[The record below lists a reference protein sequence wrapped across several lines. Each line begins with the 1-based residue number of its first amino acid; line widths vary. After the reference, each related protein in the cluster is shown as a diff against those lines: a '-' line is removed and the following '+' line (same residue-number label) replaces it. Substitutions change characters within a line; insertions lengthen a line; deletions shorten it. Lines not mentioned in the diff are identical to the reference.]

1 MVERLINLWE
11 RARESLLVLPA
22 VMVVAAGALAWA
34 AIRVDLDTVTEPWSN
49 LLIEASVGSARAV
62 LTTVAGA
69 TATVAGIVFALTA
82 VAVQL
87 ASSSYSPR
95 VIQGYM
101 RDGLQQTVIGL
112 VAGTFTFALIA
123 LASVAGPADGSLGT
137 EPRMTVTVGLV
148 LGVVAFLVI
157 VVYIDHVVRTLRA
170 DAIIRRLTDQT
181 LAAIRR
187 YHPERAALDPGDL
200 DLPDAESLTVTSDR
214 RGWLR
219 SVDRDWLLDRLPPG
233 SLVRLD
239 TSVGSL
245 ILEGGPIATVWS
257 DDLDD
262 AAAARLVRDAIV
274 VGGSRTLDQDPLYGI
289 RMLADVAL
297 RALSPGINDPTT
309 AVTVI
314 RHLTGPLW
322 EVLTRDLP
330 PRVYQG
336 EDGRRLFE
344 PKRPTDADFVRV
356 ALREIRLSA
365 GGQPEVLEAM
375 GALLSDLA
383 PATEPDT
390 RRRGLVEEQAG
401 YLVRTA
407 GTLSEPDRN
416 RVVAALGD
424 LAPE

>member
-1 MVERLINLWE
+1 MIERAQNLWE

-22 VMVVAAGALAWA
+22 VMVLAAGGLAWV
-34 AIRVDLDTVTEPWSN
+34 AIQVDLEPVGPPWSD
-49 LLIEASVGSARAV
+49 LFIEASVGSARAV

-87 ASSSYSPR
+87 ASSTYSPR

-112 VAGTFTFALIA
+112 VAGTFTYALIA
-123 LASVAGPADGSLGT
+123 LASVEEPADGSLGT
-137 EPRMTVTVGLV
+137 GPRMTVTIGLA

-157 VVYIDHVVRTLRA
+157 VVNIDHVVRTLRA

-187 YHPERAALDPGDL
+187 YHPEESALDPGDL
-200 DLPDAESLTVTSDR
+200 DLPESPSVTVRSDQ

-219 SVDRDWLLDRLPPG
+219 SIDRDRLLERLPPG

-245 ILEGGPIATVWS
+245 LLEGGPIATVWA

-262 AAAARLVRDAIV
+262 EHAARLVRDATV
-274 VGGSRTLDQDPLYGI
+274 VGTSRTLDQDPIYGI
-289 RMLADVAL
+289 RLLVDVAL

-309 AVTVI
+309 AVTAL

-344 PKRPTDADFVRV
+344 PLRPTDADFVRV
-356 ALREIRLSA
+356 ALREIRLA
-365 GGQPEVLEAM
+365 AAGQPEVLEAM
-375 GALLSDLA
+375 AALLADLA

-390 RRRGLVEEQAG
+390 RRRGLIEEQAG

-407 GTLSEPDRN
+407 ATLPEPDRD

-424 LAPE
+424 LAPT

>member
-1 MVERLINLWE
+1 MVERVANLWE
-11 RARESLLVLPA
+11 RAREGLLVLPA
-22 VMVVAAGALAWA
+22 VVVLAAGALAWA
-34 AIRVDLDTVTEPWSN
+34 AIQVDLEPIAEPWSRF
-49 LLIEASVGSARAV
+49 LIQASVGSARAV

-87 ASSSYSPR
+87 ASSTYSPR

-123 LASVAGPADGSLGT
+123 LASVEDPADGSLGAS
-137 EPRMTVTVGLV
+137 PRMTVTVGLV
-148 LGVVAFLVI
+148 LGIVAFLVI

-187 YHPERAALDPGDL
+187 YHPEESALDPGDL
-200 DLPDAESLTVTSDR
+200 ELPESESVTVRADR

-219 SVDRDWLLDRLPPG
+219 SIDRDWLLDRLPAG
-233 SLVRLD
+233 TLVRLD

-257 DDLDD
+257 DGLDD
-262 AAAARLVRDAIV
+262 EATIKLVRDAIV
-274 VGGSRTLDQDPLYGI
+274 VGSSRTLDQDPLYGI
-289 RMLADVAL
+289 RLLVDVAL

-309 AVTVI
+309 AVTVV

-322 EVLTRDLP
+322 EVLTRELP

-344 PKRPTDADFVRV
+344 PQRPTDADFVRV
-356 ALREIRLSA
+356 ALREIRLFA
-365 GGQPEVLEAM
+365 AGQPEVLEAL
-375 GALLSDLA
+375 AHLLADLA
-383 PATEPDT
+383 PATEPET
-390 RRRGLVEEQAG
+390 RRRGLLEEQAG
-401 YLVRTA
+401 ALIRTA
-407 GTLSEPDRN
+407 ATLPEPDRD
-416 RVVAALGD
+416 RVIDALGD
-424 LAPE
+424 LTPE